1 MISQS
6 LAQEISRMEAD
17 LCSAFADP
25 TRILMLYTLDEQP
38 LNVGELASELNI
50 SQSATSR
57 HLKVLRDRGLVIAT
71 RQGTSIQYR
80 LADQR
85 LIQALDLLR
94 SVLHDRIAHRASLMD
109 RADNEPS

>member
-1 MISQS
+1 
-6 LAQEISRMEAD
+6 MEAD

-94 SVLHDRIAHRASLMD
+94 AVLHDRIAHRASLMD
-109 RADNEPS
+109 QADS